1 MSRID
6 YPAYMRP
13 LTLPWIRRLFSS
25 QRSDTS
31 QHAAR
36 RYEVAFE
43 AAQARSLVWGLH
55 RSRFDSTP
63 ARFASQDVIA
73 MVRHELAHAIG
84 DIRADMF
91 VWQRFGI
98 TTAVRSLLE
107 SILRVPLVYTLG
119 YVQHGNQKLFYTSSE
134 ELERMLLP
142 GHAANTQIDLHAWLT
157 LPSHEVIDITY
168 WAAFPDLCSRSERES
183 RVLFVHPGQLKGRS
197 YHPQLIGEEFV
208 RKVGALKEYEGW

>member
-13 LTLPWIRRLFSS
+13 LTLPWIRRLFSP
-25 QRSDTS
+25 QRSDAS
-31 QHAAR
+31 QHAGR

-55 RSRFDSTP
+55 RSRFDSTS

-73 MVRHELAHAIG
+73 LVRHELAHAIG
-84 DIRADMF
+84 DIRADML

-98 TTAVRSLLE
+98 TTAVRGLLE

-119 YVQHGNQKLFYTSSE
+119 YIQHGNQRFFYTSSE
-134 ELERMLLP
+134 QLERMLFP
-142 GHAANTQIDLHAWLT
+142 GHAANTQIGLHAWLT
-157 LPSHEVIDITY
+157 LPSHEVIDVTY
-168 WAAFPDLCSRSERES
+168 WAAFPDLCSRNERES
-183 RVLFVHPGQLKGRS
+183 RVLFAHPGQLKGRS

-208 RKVGALKEYEGW
+208 RKVGVLKEYEGW